1 MRMEG
6 SFVVDKNK
14 SNIKLVVAGLLLGL
28 FMAALDQTIV
38 STAMTTIIKKLG
50 GLESFIWVYSA
61 YMIAM
66 VVSTPIFG
74 KLSDMFGRKRFFLLG
89 LTLFMLGSIL
99 CGTAQNMDQLIIYRA
114 LQGIGGGAL
123 MPIVFTI
130 IFDLFPMEKRGKM
143 MGLFGAVFGLSS
155 VFGPVMGGAIT
166 DNFSWRWIFYIN
178 VPIGIL
184 SFLFIL
190 AAYHESLNKRKQSI
204 DWFGAVLL
212 TGTIL
217 CLMFGLELG
226 GTDGWAWSSMK
237 TISLF
242 IASGVLLVLFLF
254 AETKAKD
261 PIIHLGLFRGRVF
274 TSSMGISL
282 LYGGVMM
289 ASATYIPL
297 FIQGVFH
304 RTATQT
310 SSVLTPMMLGV
321 VLSSQIGG
329 RVATKLR
336 YRDTMIFSALF
347 LIVGSYLLGFVMDQ
361 QTKEW
366 LIIVFM
372 VIIGLGMG
380 VSFSLLNIATLNA
393 VPPQFKGSSSSL
405 ITFFRTIG
413 SALGIAVFGTLQKHE
428 FQQGLKD
435 IPNLAPQIAEKI
447 KGGQA
452 LLDPVVQEQMHLSKE
467 AIAIMLGKL
476 SDSILFIFQW
486 SLLLPVL
493 ALVFVFLMGRARIER
508 PQGAPGGAPGG
519 PGSPGSTGS
528 PEAKGQ
534 QGAPG
539 ADKAAPSFHGG

>member
-1 MRMEG
+1 M
-6 SFVVDKNK
+6 DKHR

-74 KLSDMFGRKRFFLLG
+74 KLSDMFGRKRFFLMG
-89 LTLFMLGSIL
+89 LMLFMVGSIL

-190 AAYHESLNKRKQSI
+190 AAYHESLNKRKQNI
-204 DWFGAVLL
+204 DWLGAILL

-242 IASGVLLVLFLF
+242 VASGVLLILFLI
-254 AETKAKD
+254 AEMKVKD

-336 YRDTMIFSALF
+336 YRDTMLFSALF
-347 LIVGSYLLGFVMDQ
+347 LIVGSYLLGFVMDP
-361 QTKEW
+361 QTIEW
-366 LIIVFM
+366 LIIIFM

-413 SALGIAVFGTLQKHE
+413 SAIGIAVFGSLQKHE
-428 FQQGLKD
+428 FQQGLKN
-435 IPNLAPQIAEKI
+435 IPNLAPEMAERI

-467 AIAIMLGKL
+467 AVAVMLGKL

-486 SLLLPVL
+486 SVLLPVL
-493 ALVFVFLMGRARIER
+493 ALVFILLMGRARAQI
-508 PQGAPGGAPGG
+508 PQGAQGGPGG
-519 PGSPGSTGS
+519 PGAPGT

-539 ADKAAPSFHGG
+539 ADQAAPSFHGG